1 MQIKRSSEN
10 IKLFLDDLCLR
21 ELAYSL
27 FSYGCDL
34 CFKPKLSKQKGYKH
48 ALYFQKKSSKN
59 HISFSDDLSLLCFD
73 AYKVP

>member
-1 MQIKRSSEN
+1 MLYAKKRSSEN

-34 CFKPKLSKQKGYKH
+34 CF
-48 ALYFQKKSSKN
+48 
-59 HISFSDDLSLLCFD
+59 IVD
-73 AYKVP
+73 